1 MGDCAAAAK
10 TQRTNDGAERI
21 GNRFRAVAK
30 LGLGYFTHPQVLLDL
45 PNYDQR
51 PHGNEEPVNEE
62 AAASKVHQE
71 KASNFKSQA
80 SGKLQIPTSEL
91 QNRWRSA
98 DFPFRSNVRQLT
110 TPGVQQW
117 RPCIRRLLR
126 TGKSALRPS
135 IR

>member
-51 PHGNEEPVNEE
+51 PDSDEQAVNEE
-62 AAASKVHQE
+62 AAASKVHQG
-71 KASNFKSQA
+71 KTPSANIQA
-80 SGKLQIPTSEL
+80 PENLQTPNPKLQ
-91 QNRWRSA
+91 
-98 DFPFRSNVRQLT
+98 SN
-110 TPGVQQW
+110 
-117 RPCIRRLLR
+117 I
-126 TGKSALRPS
+126 SALDFWS
-135 IR
+135 LMFLWSLE